1 MNLSETAG
9 MNRTSNIGLLNMLYV
24 GTDFM
29 THVVGKMT
37 EYIQG
42 NKESHTD
49 KDRLRVA
56 NRKITN
62 QSEGVFEQHS
72 QKEIKNNSAE
82 ISKNH

>member
-1 MNLSETAG
+1 
-9 MNRTSNIGLLNMLYV
+9 MLYV

-56 NRKITN
+56 NGKITN